1 MSYLSFPRLHFS
13 GRFQADTPS
22 VNNDPV
28 HFNNNTFTPN
38 DLLPPTLNSLN
49 GWADVEGK
57 GYWRLCDCM
66 IKSVVYSNGSVCT
79 DPSLDPIIGMA
90 ICDADH
96 RVWSKLVDLD
106 PEQQNTSEIWGMQV
120 RLVDRLQRTIWTSEF
135 RVAPFA
141 DIWNR
146 NWQDQIQDPSAVY
159 QSILDNVQWSVTSVK
174 SHFLQELTA
183 TDPAPTNLS
192 IKFTVDAYNDNR
204 TSPNFTYGRLVGT
217 IGLYQPGEPTQFL
230 AGRLLRSLPQQ
241 PLNYAPCRIELERQC
256 LLVDFGNSLPTSNP
270 GGPLQDLG
278 PLYMALCLPDQQY
291 ALLGRINYQSP
302 GWYENLAGIQA
313 FPLTA
318 QQLTLTNHSP
328 LAVVQLVTEPP
339 TAAPESLVEQ
349 AHIAAVL
356 LRENEEGA
364 FARAEPYV
372 LRLDAHSS
380 ATVDLYAT
388 KFGMPWADQ
397 TFALNFDNSSVA
409 SFIKQSPGLLPG
421 PPVGIPASALHFPR
435 QVQTDQNGKA
445 QITLQAQPPGNPR
458 GYIDGQVYGVRYD
471 WQDISPLQFNN
482 PAPSLNPAYILN
494 VLVWD
499 DYQCDGDP
507 TWLDNVQ
514 PIFQQYANLYPV
526 MRGIVNLA
534 DYHSVIQRLSALKLV
549 FSRPVTDPNYMP
561 VTRDLSTPKR
571 EMIRRWL
578 DNPLFMNL
586 ITVERLQ
593 KALQLAIELEHATIP
608 VYLCALYSLKPGHNR
623 VVGEIIRSVVV
634 EEMLHMALA
643 CNLLNAIGG
652 SPQID
657 QPGFVPRYPGPL
669 PGGLRPDLTVS
680 LKKCSLE
687 QIHNV
692 FMSIEKP
699 EETVNTPN
707 PHTLTIGWF
716 YQQIEAA
723 FKNLSAQG
731 NIFTSDPARQLRTW
745 PDQGKLIAVTDLASA
760 LQAIHEIV
768 EQGEGSSRFQP
779 TDQAGEL
786 SHYYRFAEIVHGHKI
801 VITDNGFNFSGTA
814 IHFDPDG
821 VWPMIDNPNT
831 QALPAGSQARVLSA
845 GFNQSY
851 ANMLR
856 VLHTVVNGQ
865 TERLDAIIGMM
876 FALNLQAQ
884 QLMQTPLAPGN
895 PATAGPS
902 FQYPTVPGS

>member
-1 MSYLSFPRLHFS
+1 MSYLGFPRLHFS
-13 GRFQADTPS
+13 GCFQTNPS
-22 VNNDPV
+22 TVNNDPA
-28 HFNNNTFTPN
+28 HFNVNTFTPN
-38 DLLPPTLNSLN
+38 DQLPATSKALN
-49 GWADVEGK
+49 GWGDPNG
-57 GYWRLCDCM
+57 GNYWRLRNCTV
-66 IKSVVYSNGSVCT
+66 KSVYYRDGSFCT
-79 DPSLDPIIGMA
+79 DAKQDAVIGMA
-90 ICDADH
+90 LCDADT
-96 RVWSKLVDLD
+96 RVGGKLVDLD
-106 PEQQNTSEIWGMQV
+106 PEQQNVSEIWGVQV
-120 RLVDRLQRTIWTSEF
+120 RLVDQQQRNVFTSAF
-135 RVAPFA
+135 VVAPFA
-141 DIWNR
+141 DIWFRNR
-146 NWQDQIQDPSAVY
+146 HDQSAVY
-159 QSILDNVQWSVTSVK
+159 QSVLGNIEWPAATDSR
-174 SHFLQELTA
+174 FLQELA
-183 TDPAPTNLS
+183 INGQYPTQLS
-192 IKFTVDAYNDNR
+192 IKFALDGYNANPS
-204 TSPNFTYGRLVGT
+204 SPDFTFGRVVGAL
-217 IGLYQPGEPTQFL
+217 GLYQPGEPTQFV
-230 AGRLLRSLPQQ
+230 AGRLLRSLPQE
-241 PLNYAPCRIELERQC
+241 PLNYAPCRIDAEKRL
-256 LLVDFGNSLPTSNP
+256 LLVDFANSMPTTAP

-278 PLYMALCLPDQQY
+278 SLYMAICLPDQQY
-291 ALLGRINYQSP
+291 TLLGRINYQTV
-302 GWYENLAGIQA
+302 GWYEHWAGIQA
-313 FPLTA
+313 FPLNA
-318 QQLTLTNHSP
+318 QQLALATHTP

-339 TAAPESLVEQ
+339 TAAAESLVEQ

-388 KFGMPWADQ
+388 KFGEPWADQ

-409 SFIKQSPGLLPG
+409 GFIKQSPDLLPG
-421 PPVGIPASALHFPR
+421 PPVGIPASALQFPS

-458 GYIDGQVYGVRYD
+458 GYIDGQIYGVRYD
-471 WQDISPLQFNN
+471 WQGISPLQFNN
-482 PAPSLNPAYILN
+482 PAPKLNPAYILN

-499 DYQCDGDP
+499 DYQCEGDP
-507 TWLDNVQ
+507 TWVDDVQ

-534 DYHSVIQRLSALKLV
+534 DYNSVIQRLSALKLV

-571 EMIRRWL
+571 AMIRRWL
-578 DNPLFMNL
+578 ENPLFMNL
-586 ITVERLQ
+586 NSVERLRR
-593 KALQLAIELEHATIP
+593 ALQLAIELEHATIP

-657 QPGFVPRYPGPL
+657 QPHFIPRYPGPL

-687 QIHNV
+687 QIHDV

-699 EETVNTPN
+699 EETIHTPN

-716 YQQIEAA
+716 YQQIAAA

-731 NIFTSDPARQLRTW
+731 NLFTGDPTRQLHTW
-745 PDQGKLIAVTDLASA
+745 PEPGKLIPVADLRAA
-760 LQAIHEIV
+760 LRAIHEIV
-768 EQGEGSSRFQP
+768 DQGEGTARFKP
-779 TDQAGEL
+779 ENRAGEL
-786 SHYYRFAEIVHGHKI
+786 AHYYRFAEIVQGHKL
-801 VITDNGFNFSGTA
+801 VITDKGFSFTGTA

-821 VWPMIDNPNT
+821 VWPMIDNPDT
-831 QALPAGSQARVLSA
+831 QALPADSQARVLSA

-851 ANMLR
+851 ANLLR
-856 VLHTVVNGQ
+856 VLHAVVNGQ
-865 TERLDAIIGMM
+865 PEQLDAVIGMM
-876 FALNLQAQ
+876 FALSLQAQ
-884 QLMQTPLAPGN
+884 QLMQTPIAPDN

-902 FQYPTVPGS
+902 FQYPTAVT